1 MTGGPGAKD
10 APHTFSDEDRAQG
23 RDPLGGL
30 GELERRE
37 LVAWVGE
44 HLPEVRRTASGQR
57 PVYWILGLALVVGLA
72 AHVGGY
78 VLRTSTADE
87 PLGLIADLLYAV
99 GFALWTGVIV
109 VVFVQIIPE
118 AKRRQYKA
126 ALDAYEA
133 ALREEAG
140 ARSAEASPD
149 RQPKFRPTNRGASP
163 RAHRR

>member
-1 MTGGPGAKD
+1 MTGEAGEQD
-10 APHTFSDEDRAQG
+10 APHTFRDEDRTQRQG
-23 RDPLGGL
+23 SLAGL

-44 HLPEVRRTASGQR
+44 NLPEVRRTASGER
-57 PVYWILGLALVVGLA
+57 PVYWILGIALVVGLV

-78 VLRTSTADE
+78 ELRTSATTE
-87 PLGLIADLLYAV
+87 PLGLIADLLYGL
-99 GFALWTGVIV
+99 GFALWTGVAV

-133 ALREEAG
+133 SR
-140 ARSAEASPD
+140 RDQTRISSDEASPD
-149 RQPKFRPTNRGASP
+149 
-163 RAHRR
+163 